1 MRLFSA
7 IHIPELLHQ
16 AVSRLQAGLPG
27 AHWRPEEN
35 FHVTLQFYG
44 DVEPVAAHDLRLALQ
59 DVMVPQLELVI
70 TGLGH
75 FGGKK
80 PFAVWAGIAGAS
92 PQENQQLH
100 KLADD
105 CHQAAKRAGIDAP
118 RRKYTPHL
126 TLAYCKGTTST
137 DVAQYFEEFEGYEAI
152 RFQTDQ
158 FHLFS
163 SHLGK
168 GPAGY
173 QVESSFSSD

>member
-7 IHIPELLHQ
+7 FHIPESLHQ
-16 AVSRLQAGLPG
+16 AVLRLQAGLPG

-44 DVEPVAAHDLRLALQ
+44 DVEPVAIHDLGLALQ
-59 DVMVPQLELVI
+59 EIIVPQVELVI

-80 PFAVWAGIAGAS
+80 PFAVWAGITGAS
-92 PQENQQLH
+92 RQDDQQLYQ
-100 KLADD
+100 LADD
-105 CHQAAKRAGIDAP
+105 CRQAAKRAGIDAP
-118 RRKYTPHL
+118 TRKYMPHL
-126 TLAYCKGTTST
+126 TLAYCKGTTAT
-137 DVAQYFEEFEGYEAI
+137 EVARYFEEFDGYEAL

-168 GPAGY
+168 GPARY
-173 QVESSFSSD
+173 QVESSFGAT